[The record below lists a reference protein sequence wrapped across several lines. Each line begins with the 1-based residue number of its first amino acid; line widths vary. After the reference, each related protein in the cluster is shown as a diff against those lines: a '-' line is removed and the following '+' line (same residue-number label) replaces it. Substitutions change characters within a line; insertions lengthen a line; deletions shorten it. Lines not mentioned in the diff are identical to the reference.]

1 MDNSF
6 NPQQYMNPS
15 AQQEQE
21 PKEKVK
27 KAHPFRK
34 GLLIG
39 IFTTLAAVFIFC
51 FVFLFA
57 IGAFSKNSLL
67 NGHTIS
73 KLESLNYIISKY
85 YYKDVKEKDL
95 QNGLYKGLLE
105 GLNDPYTEYY
115 TADEADELEQ
125 SLTGNYA
132 GVGMGLTQDKDTN
145 VVTVS
150 FVYDD
155 TPAKSA
161 GIKKGDKIISAA
173 GVDATSKDLSDFV
186 ELIRGTAGTTV
197 DIVYQPSGS
206 TEQKTVTLTR
216 ENITIPTVSY
226 KMLDNNVGYIRIS
239 QFASDTANE
248 FHDALTD
255 LKSQGMTS
263 ILFDLR
269 DNPGGMVD
277 AVTAMLD
284 EILPKGT
291 VVYTI
296 DHEGNR
302 KDYTSDDEH
311 QLDMPMA
318 VLINKNS
325 ASASEIFSGAIRD
338 FKAGTLIGEKSYG
351 KGVVQTTL
359 PLKDGSMVKIT
370 TMEYFTPSGENIQ
383 GKGITPDIKCDYE
396 YTGDEDALAQKDT
409 DQYTVEDYLNDS
421 QIKKAY
427 DTLTGL

>member
-1 MDNSF
+1 M
-6 NPQQYMNPS
+6 
-15 AQQEQE
+15 
-21 PKEKVK
+21 
-27 KAHPFRK
+27 
-34 GLLIG
+34 
-39 IFTTLAAVFIFC
+39 
-51 FVFLFA
+51 
-57 IGAFSKNSLL
+57 

-125 SLTGNYA
+125 SLSGNYA

-263 ILFDLR
+263 IIFDLR

>member
-1 MDNSF
+1 MDNGF
-6 NPQQYMNPS
+6 NTQQYMNEQAR
-15 AQQEQE
+15 AQSINEQ
-21 PKEKVK
+21 PKK
-27 KAHPFRK
+27 KSHPFRN

-39 IFTTLAAVFIFC
+39 IFATIAVTALC
-51 FVFLFA
+51 FVVFLFA
-57 IGAFSKNSLL
+57 IGAFSKNTLL
-67 NGHTIS
+67 NSRTIT
-73 KLESLNYIISKY
+73 KLFSLNYLINKY
-85 YYKDVKEKDL
+85 YYKDVDEEDL

-115 TADEADELEQ
+115 TVEEAEQLEQ
-125 SLTGNYA
+125 SLTANYA
-132 GVGMGLTQDKDTN
+132 GVGMGLTQDKDTKK
-145 VVTVS
+145 VTVS

-155 TPAKSA
+155 TPAKKA
-161 GIKKGDKIISAA
+161 GLKKGDTIISAA
-173 GVDATSKDLSDFV
+173 GIDATSKDLTDFV
-186 ELIRGTAGTTV
+186 QLIRGDEGSTV
-197 DIVYQPSGS
+197 DIVYQPSGT

-226 KMLDNNVGYIRIS
+226 KMLDDNVGYIRIS

-255 LKSQGMTS
+255 LEGQGMAS
-263 ILFDLR
+263 VIFDLR

-284 EILPKGT
+284 EILPEGT

-296 DHEGNR
+296 DNEGNR

-311 QLDMPMA
+311 QLDIPMA
-318 VLINKNS
+318 VLINSNS

-338 FKAGTLIGEKSYG
+338 FKAGTLIGETSYG
-351 KGVVQTTL
+351 KGVVQTTM
-359 PLKDGSMVKIT
+359 PLNDGSMVKIT

-383 GKGITPDIKCDYE
+383 GKGITPDIECDFE
-396 YTGDEDALAQKDT
+396 FTGDENALAEKDT

-421 QIKKAY
+421 QIKKAF